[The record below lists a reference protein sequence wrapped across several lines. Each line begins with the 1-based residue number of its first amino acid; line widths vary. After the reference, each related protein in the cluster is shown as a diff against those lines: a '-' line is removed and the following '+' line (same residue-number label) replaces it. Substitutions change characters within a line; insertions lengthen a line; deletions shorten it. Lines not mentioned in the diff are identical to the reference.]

1 MVRPFLLALAVLLL
15 SNPVN
20 ATPGATA
27 GAIVFGTGAAI
38 VCDELVRSYMEPT
51 PESDEAWYLV
61 WHHVGTED
69 VAGFAAGTACA
80 IPAAAAGAAVG
91 LAVETAV
98 VGASVTAV
106 GAGTFV
112 IVGKGLHVAGRALAP
127 GATRH
132 AVRYAKTAKQHAS
145 RWMGQ
150 FKIGPVVPPSIPRRR
165 HLPELYSKQ
174 RGMDGVCT
182 RVPLPPLYVGP
193 LWKRRFNPDVEV
205 DHKVPRAKGG
215 PDLFSNFQATHE
227 WFNKKKGV
235 LTGYELRSAKRKFC
249 PV

>member
-1 MVRPFLLALAVLLL
+1 MTHRFLLALTALLL
-15 SNPVN
+15 SNNVN

-38 VCDELVRSYMEPT
+38 ICDELVRSYMEPT
-51 PESDEAWYLV
+51 PESGEAWYLV

-80 IPAAAAGAAVG
+80 NPAAAAGVAVG

-106 GAGTFV
+106 GAGTVV

-127 GATRH
+127 GATRR
-132 AVRYAKTAKQHAS
+132 AVKYAKTAKQHAS

-150 FKIGPVVPPSIPRRR
+150 FKIGPVAKPSIPRRR

-174 RGMDGVCT
+174 RGIDALCN
-182 RVPLPPLYVGP
+182 VPLPPLYVGL
-193 LWKRRFNPDVEV
+193 LWKRAFNPDVHV
-205 DHKVPRAKGG
+205 DHKIPQAKGG
-215 PDLFSNFQATHE
+215 THAFSNLQATKG
-227 WFNKKKGV
+227 WYNQKKGV
-235 LTGYELRSAKRKFC
+235 LTGQKLRWAKTRFC